1 MAKTTR
7 SFNPLAF
14 LKAQVT
20 TIGSLIY
27 VAALVAI
34 IYTHVSVP
42 PAPRSASPVDGIN
55 LTQAWRDLEFI
66 SDGYHPW
73 SSRRNGE
80 VRSYLLS
87 RLDAILHDV
96 DHKTVYTSSNNTFIS
111 DSPAAP
117 ALVTVFAN
125 DTSNFTAADSW
136 SKRAAT
142 LYGESE
148 NILVYIR
155 GELEDSKGE
164 GDWWNET
171 SSYTG
176 PSGVLVSAHY
186 DSVSTGFGTTDDGVG
201 VVSILQLVSHFAHN
215 RPKRGIV
222 ALLNNGEENG
232 LYGAY
237 NYLRYVHRDLEQ
249 VGLRSLH
256 CVGDDLC
263 PRAGSHTASLLICFV
278 LPVVQVA
285 DHYYRHPIAQLPHT
299 FVNLE
304 GAGAGGRA
312 MLFRSTDAEITKA
325 YSKSPNPF
333 GNVVSSDG
341 FKRGFIRSGTD
352 YTIFADMGGLV
363 RSLEGKERS
372 SKPPINP

>member
-7 SFNPLAF
+7 SWSPLAF
-14 LKAQVT
+14 LNAQVT

-27 VAALVAI
+27 AAAFVVV
-34 IYTHVSVP
+34 IYQHVFVP
-42 PAPRSASPVDGIN
+42 PAPSSATPVNGIN

-73 SSRRNGE
+73 SSRRNDE
-80 VRSYLLS
+80 VRNYLLH
-87 RLDAILHDV
+87 RIEDILSDV
-96 DHKTVYTSSNNTFIS
+96 DHKTVYTTENNTFYS
-111 DSPAAP
+111 ADVSTTSSTRPS
-117 ALVTVFAN
+117 LVTVFAN

-155 GELEDSKGE
+155 GELEDSE

-171 SSYTG
+171 TPYTG

-201 VVSILQLVSHFAHN
+201 VVSILQLISHFAHN
-215 RPKRGIV
+215 RPKRGVV

-237 NYLRYVHRDLEQ
+237 NYLRYV
-249 VGLRSLH
+249 SL
-256 CVGDDLC
+256 
-263 PRAGSHTASLLICFV
+263 
-278 LPVVQVA
+278 
-285 DHYYRHPIAQLPHT
+285 
-299 FVNLE
+299 
-304 GAGAGGRA
+304 
-312 MLFRSTDAEITKA
+312 
-325 YSKSPNPF
+325 
-333 GNVVSSDG
+333 
-341 FKRGFIRSGTD
+341 
-352 YTIFADMGGLV
+352 
-363 RSLEGKERS
+363 
-372 SKPPINP
+372 